1 MLLKKINLK
10 SFKTKVIIFLVALQ
24 IISLILIIRLYSFS
38 DVGKPY
44 PMGRELF
51 RICIYW

>member
-44 PMGRELF
+44 PMGRSF
-51 RICIYW
+51 